1 MTHLL
6 NKLLQIRIF
15 ATAMN
20 GRDFLSQLMNR
31 GRKITDILNFNRR
44 KAVKWQETTLKKMLY
59 KARNTEFGQKY
70 GFDDILISKNP
81 VEEYRRRVPLF
92 TYSQMHDL
100 WLRQYN
106 GEAGI
111 TWPGKC
117 KYFALSSGT
126 TEGAS
131 KYIPVTNDQ
140 LKAMIRASR
149 QQLLAMALTDVPKD
163 FLAKD
168 YLVLGG
174 CTDLNFNG
182 VSYSG
187 DLSGITIANIPNWF
201 ERFSRPGPEI
211 TAIKDWEEKVNRIV
225 EEAPKW
231 DIVMLA
237 GAPSWMRLLIER
249 IIKRYNVNN
258 IHEIWP
264 NLSFYCWGAVALA
277 PYKQALDSMMGRPI
291 IYMESYM
298 ASEAYV
304 ANQTKPNAS
313 GMRLVFR
320 NNTYF
325 EFVPFNDENF
335 DADSNLKP
343 TATAIGLDDVLPG
356 TDYAII
362 LTTPAGAWR
371 YLIGDTIRF
380 TNTDTCEIKITGR
393 TKQFLSITG
402 EHLSVDN
409 MMEGLRRTAEDFNTD
424 FTEFT
429 VKGVKEGNVF
439 AHHWYIA
446 HHNSELDAESL
457 CRSLDQH
464 LRELND
470 DYHTERNHVLTG
482 MYMTVL
488 PEKMFLDFL
497 EKHLK
502 LGGQS
507 KFPRVLSDKLFE
519 LWVEH
524 VNAYTNQPAS

>member
-1 MTHLL
+1 
-6 NKLLQIRIF
+6 
-15 ATAMN
+15 MN
-20 GRDFLSQLMNR
+20 GRDFLSQLMIR
-31 GRKITDILNFNRR
+31 GRRITDIFNFTRS
-44 KAVKWQETTLKKMLY
+44 KAIKWQETTLKKMLY
-59 KARNTEFGQKY
+59 TARNTEYGQKY

-81 VEEYRRRVPLF
+81 VEEYRKRVPLV
-92 TYSQMHDL
+92 TYSQMHEF

-106 GEAGI
+106 GEADI
-111 TWPGKC
+111 TWPGRC
-117 KYFALSSGT
+117 THFALSSGT

-131 KYIPVTNDQ
+131 KYIPVNHDQ

-149 QQLLAMALTDVPKD
+149 RQLLAMALTDIPKD
-163 FLAKD
+163 FLTKD
-168 YLVLGG
+168 YLMLGG
-174 CTDLNFNG
+174 CTDLNYNG
-182 VSYSG
+182 ISYSG
-187 DLSGITIANIPNWF
+187 DLSGITTANIPNWF

-225 EEAPKW
+225 EEAPQW

-249 IIKRYNVNN
+249 IIKRYQVNN

-264 NLSFYCWGAVALA
+264 NLSIYCWGAVALA
-277 PYKQALDSMMGRPI
+277 PYRQSLDSMMGRPI
-291 IYMESYM
+291 IYMESYL

-304 ANQTKPNAS
+304 ANQTKPDAG

-325 EFVPFNDENF
+325 EFVAFNEENF

-343 TATAIGLDDVLPG
+343 TATAIGLEDVVAD

-371 YLIGDTIRF
+371 YMIGDTIRF
-380 TNTDTCEIKITGR
+380 TNPDICEIKITGR

-409 MMEGLRRTAEDFNTD
+409 MMDGLRRTADDFQTD

-429 VKGVKEGNVF
+429 VKGVKEGSNFV
-439 AHHWYIA
+439 HHWYIS
-446 HHNSELDAESL
+446 NQNTTLDTEAIKGK
-457 CRSLDQH
+457 LDQH

-482 MYMTVL
+482 MYLHLL
-488 PEKMFLDFL
+488 PEEVFLTFL

-507 KFPRVLSDKLFE
+507 KFPRVLSDNLYP

-524 VNAYTNQPAS
+524 VKSYVNQPST